1 MSRLFLVDHEGRP
14 IADAPT
20 PSLEAEIL
28 EHSTSAREFDKFTA
42 EEARKASTKQEN

>member
-14 IADAPT
+14 IVET
-20 PSLEAEIL
+20 PPPSPAAETLEQTTL
-28 EHSTSAREFDKFTA
+28 AREFDKFTA

>member
-14 IADAPT
+14 ITDTPT
-20 PSLEAEIL
+20 PSPEAE
-28 EHSTSAREFDKFTA
+28 TPDQTREFDKFTA